1 MAATAMTRS
10 VSSAIVGPIVAAN
23 TNHNTDT
30 ASALTALVERA
41 RDGDRQAFA
50 DLYRQRLA
58 PVSRYV
64 GAIVRD
70 PHRTE
75 DAVGQTF
82 LHAWRD
88 LAKLRRADRF
98 DAWLFRI
105 AHNRALDELPK
116 HDTESLP
123 EDLTIP
129 DTAIDGSPERSLDRN
144 QRTNAVRAALLDLP
158 ETQRDVV
165 TLHSLLGLPH
175 RQVAQQLGKSEVAV
189 RAIYSRAT
197 TALRDRLQASRAV
210 GDL

>member
-1 MAATAMTRS
+1 MTLS
-10 VSSAIVGPIVAAN
+10 VSSAIVGPHAARDAG
-23 TNHNTDT
+23 HHTDA
-30 ASALTALVERA
+30 ASALTNLVERA
-41 RDGDRQAFA
+41 RAGDRHAFA
-50 DLYRQRLA
+50 DIYQLRLQ

-75 DAVGQTF
+75 DAVAQTF

-98 DAWLFRI
+98 EPWLFRI
-105 AHNRALDELPK
+105 AHHRALDELPK
-116 HDTESLP
+116 HPVESLRD
-123 EDLTIP
+123 DLAIP
-129 DTAIDGSPERSLDRN
+129 DTATDGSPERTLERT
-144 QRTNAVRAALLDLP
+144 QRINAIRAALLDLP
-158 ETQRDVV
+158 DTQRDVV
-165 TLHSLLGLPH
+165 ALHSLLGLPH

-197 TALRDRLQASRAV
+197 SAMRDQLRIPRAT